1 MLCPGLTAIADGIR
15 DLSVICHRSRFVASR
30 RRRSRSRRLLSAGC
44 GRPVPPLALD
54 IYIYIYFFFSAFIR
68 MYLYI
73 YIYSCIRTLADGIL
87 RSTRSR
93 ACDIRADAVGYLGSP
108 TSCPSFPY
116 ARACACAYVR
126 RVRRRVW
133 FSSELVASTRRDSN
147 YGMKLRFPSDS
158 PTWDT
163 IYRESTAGLNRSTRL
178 HVAPRHM

>member
-44 GRPVPPLALD
+44 GRPVPPLARRYIYVYIFFFCFYPYVS
-54 IYIYIYFFFSAFIR
+54 IYIYISVR
-68 MYLYI
+68 P
-73 YIYSCIRTLADGIL
+73 RTGWRSGIL

-108 TSCPSFPY
+108 TSCPSFPH
-116 ARACACAYVR
+116 ARRVR
-126 RVRRRVW
+126 MWGVRRRVW

-158 PTWDT
+158 PTSDT
-163 IYRESTAGLNRSTRL
+163 IYRESTARLNRSTRL
-178 HVAPRHM
+178 HVASRRM